1 MLNIKGATRAL
12 ALAAV
17 LGTVQATAGA
27 AALVNGGFENP
38 AFASQL
44 NYATDTATAGWRTT
58 ASDHQIEYWGHSFQG
73 VAAYEGTQFVELN
86 ANMVSTLYQDVSSIA
101 AGSQIGFEFAHRGRA
116 GTDTM
121 RLTITDLGANNAI
134 GGGDDTV
141 LFQQSY
147 SDGNTAWG
155 FYTNA
160 TALTALGH
168 DVRFAYESVASVGGS
183 SVGNFLDAV
192 AFGVGAGNSAV
203 PEPTS
208 IALSLLGLAGVGL
221 SRRKARKTAASTR
234 R

>member
-1 MLNIKGATRAL
+1 MFKIKGVTRAL

-17 LGTVQATAGA
+17 LGSVQATAGA

-38 AFASQL
+38 HYAGGVNFAI
-44 NYATDTATAGWRTT
+44 DTATAGWRTT
-58 ASDHQIEYWGHSFQG
+58 ASDHKIEYWANGALG

-86 ANMVSTLYQDVSSIA
+86 ANMVSTLYQDVSGIA
-101 AGSQIGFEFAHRGRA
+101 AGSKIGFEFAHRGRA
-116 GTDTM
+116 GVDTM
-121 RLTITDLGANNAI
+121 RLTITDLGVNNAF

-168 DVRFAYESVASVGGS
+168 DVRFAYESVSSVGGS
-183 SVGNFLDAV
+183 TLGNFLDAA
-192 AFGVGAGNSAV
+192 AFGVSAGNTAAV

-208 IALSLLGLAGVGL
+208 IALSLLGLAGVGI
-221 SRRKARKTAASTR
+221 SRRKARKTAA
-234 R
+234 